1 MPAFDAQQLSDLEQ
15 IRQLKA
21 RYCRFIDTKQ
31 WSRLAGLFV
40 PGTRFDGF
48 GSAPPGSD
56 EKIFIAGISKRLA
69 NVVSIHHCH
78 TPEISFTGPDAAR
91 GIWQMMD
98 YLQFP
103 PDAPPREAPD
113 ASGFTAYGYYE
124 EEYKRVGTEWQ
135 FSFLHLTR
143 LRVDPLPKD
152 HPPVRRG
159 FLAPTAE
166 WL

>member
-1 MPAFDAQQLSDLEQ
+1 MPADDVRQLLDLEA

-21 RYCRFIDTKQ
+21 RYCRFVDTKQ
-31 WSRLAGLFV
+31 WSRLAGLFAE
-40 PGTRFDGF
+40 GTRFDGF

-56 EKIFIAGISKRLA
+56 AAVFIAGISKRLA
-69 NVVSIHHCH
+69 DVVSIHHCH
-78 TPEISFTGPDAAR
+78 TPEITFTGPDTAR

-98 YLQFP
+98 YLQFAA
-103 PDAPPREAPD
+103 DAPPRESPD

-124 EEYKRVGTEWQ
+124 EEYRRVGIEWK
-135 FSFLHLTR
+135 FSFLRLTR

-152 HPPVRRG
+152 QPPVRRG
-159 FLAPTAE
+159 FMAPTPD

>member
-1 MPAFDAQQLSDLEQ
+1 MPAFDPQQLSDLEQ

-31 WSRLAGLFV
+31 WGRLATLFM

-56 EKIFIAGISKRLA
+56 EKVFIAGISQRLA
-69 NVVSIHHCH
+69 RVVSIHHCH
-78 TPEISFTGPDAAR
+78 TPEISFTSADTAR
-91 GIWQMMD
+91 GLWQMMD

-103 PDAPPREAPD
+103 ADAPPREVPD
-113 ASGFTAYGYYE
+113 AVGFTAYGYYE
-124 EEYKRVGTEWQ
+124 EEYARSGDDWK
-135 FSFLHLTR
+135 FSFLRLTR

-152 HPPVRRG
+152 AAAVRPG
-159 FLAPTAE
+159 FMAPTPD